1 MHKNS
6 QIQEYINSKPPLF
19 VQKLFSAKYYT
30 RQTSNVYSKTVIY
43 NFADGR

>member
-30 RQTSNVYSKTVIY
+30 RQTSYVYSKTVTYI
-43 NFADGR
+43 FADGR